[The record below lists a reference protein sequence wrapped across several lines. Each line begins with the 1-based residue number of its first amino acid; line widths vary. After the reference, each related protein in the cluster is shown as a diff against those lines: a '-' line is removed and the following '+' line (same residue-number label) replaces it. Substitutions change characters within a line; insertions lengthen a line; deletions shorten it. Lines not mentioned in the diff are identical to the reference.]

1 MKRPNERFYRGKEK
15 GIRVLVAFE
24 KYIYLEMVGGA
35 GPYFKESNGWKV
47 SCDFEIQNFKFV
59 GYSCT
64 WTA

>member
-35 GPYFKESNGWKV
+35 GPYFKESNG
-47 SCDFEIQNFKFV
+47 
-59 GYSCT
+59 
-64 WTA
+64 